1 MGDYTRARATD
12 KKLLKKFGKVI
23 NATRQVEVPDSYD
36 PTTGGASYT
45 SLTLTGLGVLLKFS
59 NQEID
64 GTTILS
70 SDRKLIYTGD
80 ELKVDDKYI
89 NERIVSVSP
98 LDPDE
103 SGAIIYTCQ
112 LRK

>member
-1 MGDYTRARATD
+1 MGDYSSQRATAL
-12 KKLLKKFGKVI
+12 KLLKKFGKVI
-23 NATRQVEVPDSYD
+23 TVSRSVAGEYD
-36 PTTGGASYT
+36 PATGTTSDTEETA
-45 SLTLTGLGVLLKFS
+45 TGYGVLLKFS
-59 NQEID
+59 NSEVD

-70 SDRKLIYTGD
+70 SDRKLLYTGE
-80 ELKVDDKYI
+80 ELKINDKYV

-103 SGAIIYTCQ
+103 SGAIIYTCG

>member
-1 MGDYTRARATD
+1 MGDYTRARATA
-12 KKLLKKFGKVI
+12 KKLLKKFGKTI
-23 NATRQVEVPDSYD
+23 TLTRTIAGTYD
-36 PTTGGASYT
+36 PATGGTTGDTVTNPS
-45 SLTLTGLGVLLKFS
+45 GLGVLLKFS

-70 SDRKLIYTGD
+70 SDRKLIYAGD
-80 ELKVDDKYI
+80 ELKVNDKYI